1 MMIFNVLNAATWGDM
16 AKKKEK
22 GFFDFEFITWMAWT
36 WQTAAFFIFIALCL
50 TAMVI
55 WEKKSPG
62 GGPRKGILGL
72 DTTRGDRLFISLL
85 GSAFIIAFI
94 ILAFVPSV
102 VFTDVYQSHLATLI
116 FVNIVVAAGL
126 NIVKGYC
133 GQVTVGHVGLFAV
146 GSYTAGTLFLYLGL
160 GFWATLPIAI
170 IVTAFFGVAMG
181 IPSFRLEGPYLALAT
196 LGGGEAIRLFI
207 ENGNFFRSTFGIS
220 DIPTPSLMG
229 YNFDSPD
236 RYYFISMTI
245 MIIAVYFSFSILRS
259 GVGRAFM
266 SIREDPICAAAAGI
280 NVKKYKILAF
290 ILSAMF
296 AGAAGAV
303 YAHMPPG
310 YIHPNNYTVIEMVT
324 FLAMVVLGGLGH
336 IWGGIIGAIV
346 ITIVYDLTRPLYKYQ
361 LLIFGLTIV
370 LTILFMPKGL
380 GGFID
385 RYFLEKRFK
394 KKTGTEKTT

>member
-1 MMIFNVLNAATWGDM
+1 M
-16 AKKKEK
+16 EK
-22 GFFDFEFITWMAWT
+22 FKILIRNYPFI
-36 WQTAAFFIFIALCL
+36 
-50 TAMVI
+50 
-55 WEKKSPG
+55 
-62 GGPRKGILGL
+62 
-72 DTTRGDRLFISLL
+72 
-85 GSAFIIAFI
+85 AFIIAFC
-94 ILAFVPSV
+94 ILALVPSV
-102 VFTDVYQSHLATLI
+102 IFTDVYQSHLATLI

-160 GFWATLPIAI
+160 GFWVTLPIAI
-170 IVTAFFGVAMG
+170 VVTAFFGVAMG

-229 YNFDSPD
+229 FNFDSPD

-259 GVGRAFM
+259 GIGRAFM

-296 AGAAGAV
+296 AGAAGSV

-336 IWGGIIGAIV
+336 IWGGIIGAVI

-370 LTILFMPKGL
+370 LTILFMPKGI

-394 KKTGTEKTT
+394 KKTGTEKT

>member
-1 MMIFNVLNAATWGDM
+1 M
-16 AKKKEK
+16 EK
-22 GFFDFEFITWMAWT
+22 FKILIRNYPFI
-36 WQTAAFFIFIALCL
+36 
-50 TAMVI
+50 
-55 WEKKSPG
+55 
-62 GGPRKGILGL
+62 
-72 DTTRGDRLFISLL
+72 
-85 GSAFIIAFI
+85 AFIIAFC
-94 ILAFVPSV
+94 ILALVPSV
-102 VFTDVYQSHLATLI
+102 IFTDVYQSHLATLI

-160 GFWATLPIAI
+160 GFWITLPIAI
-170 IVTAFFGVAMG
+170 VVTAFFGVAMG

-229 YNFDSPD
+229 FNFDSPD

-259 GVGRAFM
+259 GIGRAFM

-303 YAHMPPG
+303 YACLL
-310 YIHPNNYTVIEMVT
+310 YTSDAADE
-324 FLAMVVLGGLGH
+324 
-336 IWGGIIGAIV
+336 
-346 ITIVYDLTRPLYKYQ
+346 
-361 LLIFGLTIV
+361 
-370 LTILFMPKGL
+370 
-380 GGFID
+380 
-385 RYFLEKRFK
+385 
-394 KKTGTEKTT
+394 